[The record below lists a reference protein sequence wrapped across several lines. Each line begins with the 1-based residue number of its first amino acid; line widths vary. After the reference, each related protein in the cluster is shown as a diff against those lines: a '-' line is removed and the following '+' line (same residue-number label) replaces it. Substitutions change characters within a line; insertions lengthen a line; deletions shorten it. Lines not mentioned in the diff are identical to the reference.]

1 MEVEM
6 SFVEEYEEL
15 GKKYGLPEFEKL
27 AEDFDIEKVAEKES
41 SFILREIRRMIHE
54 KLSAYLS
61 LFEMLI
67 NPSAPPMFMFSVLKK
82 ANGESKEIIKSVYK
96 ELTTL
101 QITIMKLDTVYSE
114 KSEAEFI
121 SYSFKEWQKIK
132 PQIYDLVE
140 SFEKS
145 MDQSDNL
152 KKTSY
157 FG

>member
-1 MEVEM
+1 MELEKTF
-6 SFVEEYEEL
+6 SEEYEEFR
-15 GKKYGLPEFEKL
+15 KEYSLPEFEKL

-61 LFEMLI
+61 LFEMLV
-67 NPSAPPMFMFSVLKK
+67 NPNGPPMFMFGVLKRV
-82 ANGESKEIIKSVYK
+82 NGDSKEVVK
-96 ELTTL
+96 ELYENLSRL

-114 KSEAEFI
+114 KNEADFI
-121 SYSFKEWQKIK
+121 IFAFEEWQKIK
-132 PQIYDLVE
+132 PQIYSLVE
-140 SFEKS
+140 QFEKS
-145 MDQSDNL
+145 MDQNDNL